1 MKLQG
6 WLIMLTAMIMFLSI
20 LGLPVGLDPVLDGL
34 GINIDQDTG
43 EVKSAD
49 IESSSLWA
57 KIFGGTSGILIILG
71 GAAVIA
77 IGLFARG
84 YDPSLII
91 IPFIVFV
98 GGLYISTF
106 WGIIKYVMA
115 FNQSWMTSIIAIIFS
130 ALAVGF
136 IVACVDYFAGR

>member
-136 IVACVDYFAGR
+136 IVSCVDYFAGR